1 MAIKNSQIGVDPV
14 TLVDVPA
21 GKQYAILTVLVCNT
35 AIPDPLQPEAN
46 VTNFDMYLVPND
58 GSTKGAS
65 TQVLNTVEL
74 PAGETFTFD
83 SEKVVL
89 EEGDQLILQG
99 ESPDV
104 LTATVSY
111 LEV

>member
-1 MAIKNSQIGVDPV
+1 MAIYNSQFGVDPV
-14 TLVDVPA
+14 TLLDVPA

-46 VTNFDMYLVPND
+46 VTNFDMYLVPN
-58 GSTKGAS
+58 GSSKGLS
-65 TQVLNTVEL
+65 TIVLNTVEL

-89 EEGDQLILQG
+89 EAGDRLIIQG

>member
-1 MAIKNSQIGVDPV
+1 MAIQNAAFGVDPV

-21 GKQYAILTVLVCNT
+21 GKSYAILTVLVCNT
-35 AIPDPLQPEAN
+35 AIPDPLAPEAN
-46 VTNFDMYLVPND
+46 VTNFDMFLVPN
-58 GSTKGAS
+58 GQTAGN
-65 TQVLNTVEL
+65 QNLVLNTVEL

-89 EEGDQLILQG
+89 EEGDRLIVQG

-104 LTATVSY
+104 LSATVSY

>member
-1 MAIKNSQIGVDPV
+1 MAIYNSQFGVDPV
-14 TLVDVPA
+14 ELINVPA

-46 VTNFDMYLVPND
+46 VTNFDMYLVPS
-58 GSTKGAS
+58 GGATKGPS

-89 EEGDQLILQG
+89 EAGDRLIIQG